1 MRSWYVRSIRSRI
14 NGALLDD
21 IAEGAYLVEDLWP
34 KDCRR
39 VREQC
44 DRYADADIG
53 LVDASVLTIVERL
66 NKTNLVTLDR
76 RHFTLLRPRHVEALR
91 LLPD

>member
-1 MRSWYVRSIRSRI
+1 MVRSWT
-14 NGALLDD
+14 L
-21 IAEGAYLVEDLWP
+21 AEGAYLVEDLRP
-34 KDCRR
+34 KDYRR

-44 DRYADADIG
+44 DRYADADKG
-53 LVDASVLTIVERL
+53 LVDAIVLTIVERL